1 MDNASKW
8 WDTLADTQATVTMS
22 AAERRR
28 RSARRMYWFSVVL
41 AIALVGAFVGMLK
54 ECH

>member
-8 WDTLADTQATVTMS
+8 WNTQTPVTMS

-28 RSARRMYWFSVVL
+28 RSARRCYWFSVVL
-41 AIALVGAFVGMLK
+41 AIAFFGAFVGMLK